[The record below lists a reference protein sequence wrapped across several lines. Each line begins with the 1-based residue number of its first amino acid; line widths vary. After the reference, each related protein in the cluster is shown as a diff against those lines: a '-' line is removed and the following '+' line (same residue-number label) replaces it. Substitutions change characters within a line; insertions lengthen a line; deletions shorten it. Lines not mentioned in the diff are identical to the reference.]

1 MESLWS
7 HCPMINHVLSCDTD
21 KILKNY
27 YYWQDFLCAKVE
39 REIWMST
46 IIISVNGIVVINF

>member
-1 MESLWS
+1 
-7 HCPMINHVLSCDTD
+7 MINHVLSCDTD
-21 KILKNY
+21 KILKNH

-39 REIWMST
+39 CEILMFT